1 MKTEYRRAADT
12 ASAHRMPFGHFGKE
26 SLEKKLEDPGYI
38 FGISE
43 IDAQHE
49 EIETILISLLSAID
63 DDDSW
68 HDTYTALEDL
78 HEKLTFHF
86 TLEEAVMHMF
96 FRPDTR
102 DHCRA
107 HAEILERVKGC
118 MKGDVAVPGFKDSI
132 RRQVKLVRNQ
142 ILSHDSV
149 FIRDLNFLRQ
159 QLLVSR
165 DADVVQ
171 LNG

>member
-1 MKTEYRRAADT
+1 MKAEYRRTAGTA
-12 ASAHRMPFGHFGKE
+12 ASAPRIQFGHFGKE
-26 SLEKKLEDPGYI
+26 SLEKELGDSGYI

-63 DDDSW
+63 DNDSW
-68 HDTYTALEDL
+68 HNIHNALDDL

-107 HAEILERVKGC
+107 HGEILERIEIC
-118 MKGDVAVPGFKDSI
+118 MKGDVAAPRFKDSI
-132 RRQVKLVRNQ
+132 RRQVQLAHNQ

-149 FIRDLNFLRQ
+149 FIRDLNFLRR

-165 DADVVQ
+165 DADVM
-171 LNG
+171 

>member
-1 MKTEYRRAADT
+1 MKTESRRATDTT
-12 ASAHRMPFGHFGKE
+12 ASAHRIQFGHFGKE
-26 SLEKKLEDPGYI
+26 LEDPGYI

-49 EIETILISLLSAID
+49 EIETILISLQNTID
-63 DDDSW
+63 DNDSW
-68 HDTYTALEDL
+68 HDIHTALNDL
-78 HEKLTFHF
+78 REKLTFHF

-96 FRPDTR
+96 FRPDIR

-107 HAEILERVKGC
+107 HAEIIERVEGC
-118 MKGDVAVPGFKDSI
+118 MKSNVAAAESKSSI
-132 RRQVKLVRNQ
+132 RRQVQLARNQ
-142 ILSHDSV
+142 IHSHDSA
-149 FIRDLNFLRQ
+149 FIRDLNFLRG

-165 DADVVQ
+165 DTDVMQ